1 MTLYCVLTNGDS
13 IRLSN
18 FTQDCNGLYQEGSIK
33 VDGIVYYIGDNG
45 RFYNS
50 NNIVSFKVGV

>member
-1 MTLYCVLTNGDS
+1 MTLYCVLTNGDTV
-13 IRLSN
+13 RLSK

-33 VDGIVYYIGDNG
+33 VDGVVYYLGANG
-45 RFYNS
+45 RYYNS